1 MIDKEEEKRLSE
13 DLKRWKE
20 KIKKFD
26 LEKIENSSYF
36 QLKPIYTPLDLKD
49 TTYGDINL
57 PGEFPFTR
65 GPYSTM
71 YRGRLWTMRQYSG
84 FQNAKLTNQRYKYLL
99 EHGQTGL
106 SVAFDLCTQ
115 MGFDSDHILAQGEV
129 GKTGVPISSLKDME
143 DLFEG
148 IPLDQVSTSM
158 TINAP
163 TAIIL
168 AMYIALSEKQGVSI
182 DKLRGTVQNDILK
195 EYIARNTYIFP
206 PIPSMRLVADV
217 IEYCSKELPHFNTIS
232 ISGYHIREAGATA
245 VQEIAFTL
253 ANAIA
258 YVEEVLKRGLD
269 IDQFASRLAFFFCT
283 YNDFFEE
290 IAKFRAARRMWAKI
304 IKNRF
309 KAQNPKSMQL
319 RFHAQTIGSSLTA
332 QQPDVNLIRVAIQ
345 TLASVLGGAQSI
357 HSSSRD
363 EALSL
368 PSEDSVRLSL
378 RTQQVIAYESGAG
391 NVIDPVGGSYYLESL
406 TNQIEEEAFEI
417 IRKIEE
423 QGGAIKAIDNG
434 YIQKEIQ
441 ENSYK
446 IQQSIENGEQIV
458 IGVNKFQIE
467 KEDLKLEILKSDLA
481 IERQQIDK
489 LKKIKELRDNNLVHE
504 KLKKIKEIAK
514 TDENLMPYLI
524 DAVKVYATTG
534 EICNIL
540 KEVFGTYKMTT
551 IF

>member
-49 TTYGDINL
+49 TAYGDINL

-168 AMYIALSEKQGVSI
+168 AMYIALAEKQGVSI

-206 PIPSMRLVADV
+206 PIPSMKLVADV
-217 IEYCSKELPHFNTIS
+217 IEYCSKKLPHFNTIS

-253 ANAIA
+253 TNAIA

-290 IAKFRAARRMWAKI
+290 IAKFRAARRIWAKI

-309 KAQNPKSMQL
+309 KAKNLKSMQL

-378 RTQQVIAYESGAG
+378 RTQQIIAYETVAG
-391 NVIDPVGGSYYLESL
+391 NVIDPIGGSYYLESL
-406 TNQIEEEAFEI
+406 TNQMEEEAFKI
-417 IRKIEE
+417 IKKIEE
-423 QGGAIKAIDNG
+423 QGGAINAIENG

-441 ENSYK
+441 ENAYK
-446 IQQSIENGEQIV
+446 IQQSIEKGEQIV
-458 IGVNKFQIE
+458 IGVNKFQID
-467 KEDLKLEILKSDLA
+467 KEDLKLEILKSDPE

-489 LKKIKELRDNNLVHE
+489 LKKIKESRDNNLVHE
-504 KLKKIKEIAK
+504 KLIKIKEVAK

-524 DAVKVYATTG
+524 NAVKVYATTG
-534 EICNIL
+534 EICDIL

>member
-26 LEKIENSSYF
+26 LENIENSSYF

-49 TTYGDINL
+49 TTYDDINL

-71 YRGRLWTMRQYSG
+71 YRGRLWTIRQYSG

-168 AMYIALSEKQGVSI
+168 AMYIALAEKQGVSI
-182 DKLRGTVQNDILK
+182 YKLRGTVQNDILK

-217 IEYCSKELPHFNTIS
+217 IEYCSKKIPHFNTIS

-253 ANAIA
+253 TNAIA

-290 IAKFRAARRMWAKI
+290 IAKFRAARKIWAKI

-309 KAQNPKSMQL
+309 KAKNLKSMQL

-378 RTQQVIAYESGAG
+378 RTQQVIAYETGAG
-391 NVIDPVGGSYYLESL
+391 NVIDPIGGSYYLESL
-406 TNQIEEEAFEI
+406 TNQMEEEAFKI
-417 IRKIEE
+417 IKKIEE
-423 QGGAIKAIDNG
+423 QGGAINAIENG

-441 ENSYK
+441 ENAYK
-446 IQQSIENGEQIV
+446 IQQSIEKGEQIV

-467 KEDLKLEILKSDLA
+467 KEDLKLEILKSDPE

-489 LKKIKELRDNNLVHE
+489 LKKIKESRDNNLVHE
-504 KLKKIKEIAK
+504 KLKKIKEVAK
-514 TDENLMPYLI
+514 TDENLIPYLI

-534 EICNIL
+534 EICDIL
-540 KEVFGTYKMTT
+540 REIFGTYKMTI

>member
-1 MIDKEEEKRLSE
+1 MIDKKEEKRLSE

-115 MGFDSDHILAQGEV
+115 MGYDSDHILAQGEV

-168 AMYIALSEKQGVSI
+168 AMYIALAEKQGVSI

-195 EYIARNTYIFP
+195 EYLARNTYIFP
-206 PIPSMRLVADV
+206 PIPSMKLVADV
-217 IEYCSKELPHFNTIS
+217 IEYCSRKLPHFNTIS

-253 ANAIA
+253 TNAIA

-290 IAKFRAARRMWAKI
+290 IAKFRAARRIWAKI

-309 KAQNPKSMQL
+309 KAKNLKSMQL

-368 PSEDSVRLSL
+368 PSKDSVRLSL
-378 RTQQVIAYESGAG
+378 RTQQIIAYETGAG
-391 NVIDPVGGSYYLESL
+391 NVIDPIGGSYYLESL
-406 TNQIEEEAFEI
+406 TNQMEEEAFKI
-417 IRKIEE
+417 IKKIEQ
-423 QGGAIKAIDNG
+423 QGGAINAIENG

-441 ENSYK
+441 ENAYK
-446 IQQSIENGEQIV
+446 IQQSIEKGEQIV
-458 IGVNKFQIE
+458 IGVNKFQID
-467 KEDLKLEILKSDLA
+467 KEDLKLEILKSDPE
-481 IERQQIDK
+481 IEQQQIDK
-489 LKKIKELRDNNLVHE
+489 LKKIKESRDNNLVHE
-504 KLKKIKEIAK
+504 KLIKIKEVAK

-524 DAVKVYATTG
+524 NAVKVYATTG
-534 EICNIL
+534 EICDIL
-540 KEVFGTYKMTT
+540 KEVYGTYKMTT

>member
-26 LEKIENSSYF
+26 LENIENSSYF

-49 TTYGDINL
+49 TTYDDINL

-168 AMYIALSEKQGVSI
+168 AMYIALAEKQGVSI
-182 DKLRGTVQNDILK
+182 YKLRGTVQNDILK

-217 IEYCSKELPHFNTIS
+217 IEYCSKKIPHFNTIS

-253 ANAIA
+253 TNAIA

-290 IAKFRAARRMWAKI
+290 IAKFRAARKIWAKI

-309 KAQNPKSMQL
+309 KAKNLKSMQL

-378 RTQQVIAYESGAG
+378 RTQQVIAYETGAG
-391 NVIDPVGGSYYLESL
+391 NVIDPIGGSYYLESL
-406 TNQIEEEAFEI
+406 TNQMEEEAFKI
-417 IRKIEE
+417 IKKIEE
-423 QGGAIKAIDNG
+423 QGGAINAIENG

-441 ENSYK
+441 ENAYK
-446 IQQSIENGEQIV
+446 IQQSIEKGEQIV

-467 KEDLKLEILKSDLA
+467 KEDLKLEILKSDPE

-489 LKKIKELRDNNLVHE
+489 LKKIKESRDNNLVHE
-504 KLKKIKEIAK
+504 KLKKIKEVAK
-514 TDENLMPYLI
+514 TDENLIPYLI

-534 EICNIL
+534 EICDIL
-540 KEVFGTYKMTT
+540 REIFGTYKMTI

>member
-115 MGFDSDHILAQGEV
+115 MGYDSDHILAQGEV

-168 AMYIALSEKQGVSI
+168 AMYIALAEKQGVSI

-195 EYIARNTYIFP
+195 EYLARNTYIFP
-206 PIPSMRLVADV
+206 PIPSMKLVADV
-217 IEYCSKELPHFNTIS
+217 IEYCSRKLPHFNTIS

-253 ANAIA
+253 TNAIA

-290 IAKFRAARRMWAKI
+290 IAKFRAARRIWAKI

-309 KAQNPKSMQL
+309 KAKNLKSMQL

-368 PSEDSVRLSL
+368 PSKDSVRLSL
-378 RTQQVIAYESGAG
+378 RTQQIIAYETGAR
-391 NVIDPVGGSYYLESL
+391 NVIDPIGGSYYLESL
-406 TNQIEEEAFEI
+406 TNQMEEEAFKI
-417 IRKIEE
+417 IKKIEQ
-423 QGGAIKAIDNG
+423 QGGAINAIENG

-441 ENSYK
+441 ENAYK
-446 IQQSIENGEQIV
+446 IQQSIEKGEQIV
-458 IGVNKFQIE
+458 IGVNKFQID
-467 KEDLKLEILKSDLA
+467 KEDLKLEILKSDPE
-481 IERQQIDK
+481 IEQQQIDK
-489 LKKIKELRDNNLVHE
+489 LKKIKESRDNNLVHE
-504 KLKKIKEIAK
+504 KLIKIKEVAK

-524 DAVKVYATTG
+524 NAVKVYATTG
-534 EICNIL
+534 EICDIL
-540 KEVFGTYKMTT
+540 KEVYGTYKMTT

>member
-26 LEKIENSSYF
+26 LENIENSSYF

-115 MGFDSDHILAQGEV
+115 MGFDSDNILAQGEV

-168 AMYIALSEKQGVSI
+168 AMYIALAEKQGVSI
-182 DKLRGTVQNDILK
+182 YKLRGTVQNDILK

-206 PIPSMRLVADV
+206 PFPSMRLVADV
-217 IEYCSKELPHFNTIS
+217 IEYCSKKIPHFNTIS

-253 ANAIA
+253 INAIA

-290 IAKFRAARRMWAKI
+290 IAKFRAARRIWAKI

-309 KAQNPKSMQL
+309 KAKNLKSMQL

-378 RTQQVIAYESGAG
+378 RTQQVIAYETGAG
-391 NVIDPVGGSYYLESL
+391 NVIDPIGGSYYLESL
-406 TNQIEEEAFEI
+406 TNQMEEEAFKI
-417 IRKIEE
+417 IKKIEE
-423 QGGAIKAIDNG
+423 QGGAINAIENG

-441 ENSYK
+441 ENAYK
-446 IQQSIENGEQIV
+446 IQQSIEKGEQIV

-467 KEDLKLEILKSDLA
+467 KEDLKLEILKSDLE

-489 LKKIKELRDNNLVHE
+489 LKKIKESRDNNLVHE
-504 KLKKIKEIAK
+504 KLIKIKEVAK

-524 DAVKVYATTG
+524 NAVKVYATTG
-534 EICNIL
+534 EICDIL
-540 KEVFGTYKMTT
+540 KEVFGTYKMTI

>member
-26 LEKIENSSYF
+26 LENIENSSYF

-168 AMYIALSEKQGVSI
+168 AMYIALAEKQGVSI
-182 DKLRGTVQNDILK
+182 YKLRGTVQNDILK

-217 IEYCSKELPHFNTIS
+217 IEYCSKKIPRFNTIS

-253 ANAIA
+253 INAIE

-290 IAKFRAARRMWAKI
+290 IAKFRAARRIWAKI

-309 KAQNPKSMQL
+309 KAKNLKSMQL

-378 RTQQVIAYESGAG
+378 RTQQVIAYETGAG
-391 NVIDPVGGSYYLESL
+391 NVIDPIGGSYYLESL
-406 TNQIEEEAFEI
+406 TNQMEEEAFKI
-417 IRKIEE
+417 IKKIEE
-423 QGGAIKAIDNG
+423 QGGAINAIENG

-441 ENSYK
+441 ENAYK
-446 IQQSIENGEQIV
+446 IQQSIEKGEQIV

-467 KEDLKLEILKSDLA
+467 KEDLKLEILKSDLE

-489 LKKIKELRDNNLVHE
+489 LKKIKESRDNNLVHE
-504 KLKKIKEIAK
+504 TLIKIKEVAK

-524 DAVKVYATTG
+524 NAVKVYATTG
-534 EICNIL
+534 EICDIL
-540 KEVFGTYKMTT
+540 KEVFGTYKMTI

>member
-36 QLKPIYTPLDLKD
+36 QLKLIYTPLDLKD
-49 TTYGDINL
+49 TTYDDINL

-158 TINAP
+158 TINSP

-206 PIPSMRLVADV
+206 PTPSMRLVADV
-217 IEYCSKELPHFNTIS
+217 IEYCSKELPRFNTIS

-345 TLASVLGGAQSI
+345 TLASILGGAQSI

-423 QGGAIKAIDNG
+423 QGGAIRAIENG

-467 KEDLKLEILKSDLA
+467 KEDLKLEILKSDPE

-489 LKKIKELRDNNLVHE
+489 LKKIKESRDNNLVHE

-514 TDENLMPYLI
+514 TGENLMPYLI

>member
-206 PIPSMRLVADV
+206 PTPSMRLVADV
-217 IEYCSKELPHFNTIS
+217 IEYCSKELPRFNTIS

-378 RTQQVIAYESGAG
+378 RTQQIIAYETGAG
-391 NVIDPVGGSYYLESL
+391 NIIDPIGGSYYLESL
-406 TNQIEEEAFEI
+406 TNQMEEEAFKI
-417 IRKIEE
+417 IKKIEE
-423 QGGAIKAIDNG
+423 QGGAINAIENG

-441 ENSYK
+441 ENAYK
-446 IQQSIENGEQIV
+446 IQQSIEKGEQIV

-504 KLKKIKEIAK
+504 KLIKIKEVAK
-514 TDENLMPYLI
+514 TNENLMPYLI
-524 DAVKVYATTG
+524 NAVKVFATTG
-534 EICNIL
+534 EICDIL

>member
-26 LEKIENSSYF
+26 LEKIDNSSYF

-49 TTYGDINL
+49 TTYGDINF

-168 AMYIALSEKQGVSI
+168 AMYIALAEKQGVSI

-206 PIPSMRLVADV
+206 PTPSMRLVVDV
-217 IEYCSKELPHFNTIS
+217 IEYCSKKLPHFNTIS

-253 ANAIA
+253 ANAIV

-283 YNDFFEE
+283 YNDLFEE

-309 KAQNPKSMQL
+309 KAKDLKSMQL

-378 RTQQVIAYESGAG
+378 RTQQIIAYETGAG
-391 NVIDPVGGSYYLESL
+391 NVIDPIGGSYYLESL
-406 TNQIEEEAFEI
+406 TNQMEEEAFKI
-417 IRKIEE
+417 IKKIEE
-423 QGGAIKAIDNG
+423 QGGAINAIENG

-441 ENSYK
+441 ENAYK
-446 IQQSIENGEQIV
+446 IQQSIEKGEQIV
-458 IGVNKFQIE
+458 IGVNKFQID
-467 KEDLKLEILKSDLA
+467 KEDLKLEILKSDPK

-489 LKKIKELRDNNLVHE
+489 LKKIKESRDNNLVHE
-504 KLKKIKEIAK
+504 KLIKIKEVAK

-534 EICNIL
+534 EICKIL

>member
-1 MIDKEEEKRLSE
+1 MIDKKEEKRLSE

-36 QLKPIYTPLDLKD
+36 QLKSIYTPLDLKD
-49 TTYGDINL
+49 TTYDDINL
-57 PGEFPFTR
+57 SGEFPFTR

-143 DLFEG
+143 DLFAG

-168 AMYIALSEKQGVSI
+168 SMYIALAEKQGVSI

-195 EYIARNTYIFP
+195 EYVARNTYIFP
-206 PIPSMRLVADV
+206 PTPSMRLVADV
-217 IEYCSKELPHFNTIS
+217 IEYCSKKLPHFNTIS

-245 VQEIAFTL
+245 IQEIAFTL
-253 ANAIA
+253 VNAIA

-309 KAQNPKSMQL
+309 KAQNLKSMQL

-368 PSEDSVRLSL
+368 PSKDSVRLSL
-378 RTQQVIAYESGAG
+378 RTQQVIAYETGAG
-391 NVIDPVGGSYYLESL
+391 NVIDPIGGSYYLESL
-406 TNQIEEEAFEI
+406 TNQMEEEAFKI
-417 IRKIEE
+417 IKKIEE
-423 QGGAIKAIDNG
+423 QGGAINAIENG
-434 YIQKEIQ
+434 FIQKEIQ
-441 ENSYK
+441 ENAYK
-446 IQQSIENGEQIV
+446 IQQSIEKGEKIV
-458 IGVNKFQIE
+458 IGVNKFQID
-467 KEDLKLEILKSDLA
+467 KEDLKLEILKSDPE

-489 LKKIKELRDNNLVHE
+489 LKKIKESRDNNLVHE
-504 KLKKIKEIAK
+504 KLKKIKEFAK
-514 TDENLMPYLI
+514 TDENLMPHLI

-534 EICNIL
+534 EICDIL

>member
-13 DLKRWKE
+13 DLKRWKG

-168 AMYIALSEKQGVSI
+168 AMYIALAEKQGVSI

-206 PIPSMRLVADV
+206 PIPSMKLVADV
-217 IEYCSKELPHFNTIS
+217 IEYCSKKLPHFNTIS

-253 ANAIA
+253 TNAIA

-290 IAKFRAARRMWAKI
+290 IAKFRAARRIWAKI

-309 KAQNPKSMQL
+309 KAKNLKSMQL

-368 PSEDSVRLSL
+368 PSKDSVRLSL
-378 RTQQVIAYESGAG
+378 RTQQIIAYETGAG
-391 NVIDPVGGSYYLESL
+391 NVIDPIGGSYYLESL
-406 TNQIEEEAFEI
+406 TNQMEEEAFKI
-417 IRKIEE
+417 IKKIEQ
-423 QGGAIKAIDNG
+423 QGGAINAIENG

-441 ENSYK
+441 ENAYK
-446 IQQSIENGEQIV
+446 IQQSIEKGEQIV
-458 IGVNKFQIE
+458 IGVNKFQID
-467 KEDLKLEILKSDLA
+467 KEDLKLEILKSDPE
-481 IERQQIDK
+481 IEQQQIDK
-489 LKKIKELRDNNLVHE
+489 LKKIKESRDNNLVHE
-504 KLKKIKEIAK
+504 KLIKIKEVAK

-524 DAVKVYATTG
+524 NAVKVYATTG
-534 EICNIL
+534 EICDIL
-540 KEVFGTYKMTT
+540 KEVYGTYKMTT

>member
-115 MGFDSDHILAQGEV
+115 MGYDSDHILAQGEV

-168 AMYIALSEKQGVSI
+168 AMYIALAEKQGVSI

-195 EYIARNTYIFP
+195 EYLARNTYIFP
-206 PIPSMRLVADV
+206 PIPSMKLVADV
-217 IEYCSKELPHFNTIS
+217 IEYCSRKLPHFNTIS

-253 ANAIA
+253 TNAIA

-290 IAKFRAARRMWAKI
+290 IAKFRAARRIWAKI

-309 KAQNPKSMQL
+309 KAKNLKSMQL

-368 PSEDSVRLSL
+368 PSKDSVRLSL
-378 RTQQVIAYESGAG
+378 RTQQIIAYETGAG
-391 NVIDPVGGSYYLESL
+391 NVIDPIGGSYYLESL
-406 TNQIEEEAFEI
+406 TNQMEEEAFKI
-417 IRKIEE
+417 IKKIEQ
-423 QGGAIKAIDNG
+423 QGGAINAIENG

-441 ENSYK
+441 ENAYK
-446 IQQSIENGEQIV
+446 IQQSIEKGEQIV
-458 IGVNKFQIE
+458 IGVNKFQID
-467 KEDLKLEILKSDLA
+467 KEDLKLEILKSDPE
-481 IERQQIDK
+481 IEQQQIDK
-489 LKKIKELRDNNLVHE
+489 LKKIKESRDNNLVHE
-504 KLKKIKEIAK
+504 KLIKIKEVAK

-524 DAVKVYATTG
+524 NAVKVYATTG
-534 EICNIL
+534 EICDIL
-540 KEVFGTYKMTT
+540 KEVYGTYKMTT

>member
-26 LEKIENSSYF
+26 LENIENSSYF

-168 AMYIALSEKQGVSI
+168 SMYIALAEKQGVSI

-195 EYIARNTYIFP
+195 EYVARNTYIFP
-206 PIPSMRLVADV
+206 PTPSMRLVADV
-217 IEYCSKELPHFNTIS
+217 IEYCSKKLPHFNTIS
-232 ISGYHIREAGATA
+232 ISGYHIRETGATA

-309 KAQNPKSMQL
+309 KAKNLKSMQL

-363 EALSL
+363 EAISL

-378 RTQQVIAYESGAG
+378 RTQQIIAYETCAG
-391 NVIDPVGGSYYLESL
+391 NVIDPIGGSYYLESL
-406 TNQIEEEAFEI
+406 TNQMEEEALKI
-417 IRKIEE
+417 IKKIEE
-423 QGGAIKAIDNG
+423 QGGAINAIENG

-441 ENSYK
+441 ENAYK
-446 IQQSIENGEQIV
+446 IQQSIEKGEQII
-458 IGVNKFQIE
+458 IGVNKFQID
-467 KEDLKLEILKSDLA
+467 KEDLKLEILKSDPE

-489 LKKIKELRDNNLVHE
+489 LKKIKESRDNNLVHE
-504 KLKKIKEIAK
+504 KLIKIKEVAQ
-514 TDENLMPYLI
+514 TDENLMSYLI

-534 EICNIL
+534 EICDIL
-540 KEVFGTYKMTT
+540 REIFGTYKMTT

>member
-115 MGFDSDHILAQGEV
+115 MGFNSDHILAQGEV

-168 AMYIALSEKQGVSI
+168 AMYIALAEKQGVSI

-253 ANAIA
+253 TNAIA

-290 IAKFRAARRMWAKI
+290 IAKFRAARRIWAKI

-309 KAQNPKSMQL
+309 KAKNLKSMQL

-378 RTQQVIAYESGAG
+378 RTQQIIAYETGAG
-391 NVIDPVGGSYYLESL
+391 NVIDPIGGSYYLESL
-406 TNQIEEEAFEI
+406 TNQMEEEAFKI
-417 IRKIEE
+417 IKKIEE
-423 QGGAIKAIDNG
+423 QGGAINAIENG

-441 ENSYK
+441 ENAYK
-446 IQQSIENGEQIV
+446 IQQSIEKGEQIV
-458 IGVNKFQIE
+458 IGVNKFQID
-467 KEDLKLEILKSDLA
+467 KEDLKLEILKSDPK

-489 LKKIKELRDNNLVHE
+489 LKKIKESRDNNLVHE
-504 KLKKIKEIAK
+504 KLIKIKEVAK

>member
-13 DLKRWKE
+13 DLNRWKE

-49 TTYGDINL
+49 ITCGDINL

-206 PIPSMRLVADV
+206 PTPSMRLVADV
-217 IEYCSKELPHFNTIS
+217 IEYCSKELPRFNTIS

-258 YVEEVLKRGLD
+258 YVEDVLKRGLD

-345 TLASVLGGAQSI
+345 TLASVMGGAQSI

-423 QGGAIKAIDNG
+423 QGGAIKAIENG

-467 KEDLKLEILKSDLA
+467 KEDLKLEILKSDPE

-489 LKKIKELRDNNLVHE
+489 LKKIKESRDNNLVHE

-534 EICNIL
+534 EICDIL